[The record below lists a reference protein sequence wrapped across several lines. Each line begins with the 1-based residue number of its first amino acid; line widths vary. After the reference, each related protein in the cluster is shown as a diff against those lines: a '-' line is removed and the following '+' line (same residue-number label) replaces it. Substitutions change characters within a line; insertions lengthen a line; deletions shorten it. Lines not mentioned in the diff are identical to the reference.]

1 MSEASSGAEA
11 PKTEPEDEGS
21 NSSRAPL
28 LSHLVELRSRLMKS
42 VFFFLIAFVA
52 CFAVSDKIFNILL
65 IPFQW
70 ASGSNSDIHLIYT
83 APQEYL
89 ITRIKLAFF
98 GALFLAFPI
107 IATQVYKFAAPGL
120 YKNERK
126 AFRPFLIATPILFLV
141 GAMVVFFAIMP
152 LALNYFLGM
161 QQTGVGGEATIQLL
175 PRVSEYLGLIMILI
189 FAFGLC
195 FQLPVV
201 LVLLAR
207 AGLVSAKW
215 LRSKRRY
222 AIVAAFAAA
231 AVLTPPDIPSQ
242 IGLAVPTI
250 FLYEASIWAV
260 RIVERR
266 RAEAQA
272 AKEAAEGAQA

>member
-1 MSEASSGAEA
+1 MTSDK
-11 PKTEPEDEGS
+11 PKVEGPTAEPEDEVEA
-21 NSSRAPL
+21 SRAPL
-28 LSHLVELRSRLMKS
+28 MSHIVELRSRMMRAI
-42 VFFFLIAFVA
+42 VFVLIAFVA
-52 CFAVSDKIFNILL
+52 CFAVSDKIYNILL
-65 IPFQW
+65 LPYQW
-70 ASGSNSDIHLIYT
+70 AGGADHDIRLIFT

-107 IATQVYKFAAPGL
+107 IAQQIYKFAAPGL

-126 AFRPFLIATPILFLV
+126 AFLPFLIATPILFLI
-141 GAMVVFFAIMP
+141 GAMVVFFLIMP
-152 LALNYFLGM
+152 LALSYFLGM
-161 QQTGVGGEATIQLL
+161 QQTGGEGGATIELL

-201 LVLLAR
+201 LILLAR
-207 AGLVSAKW
+207 AGVVDAKG
-215 LRSKRRY
+215 LRKGRRY

-242 IGLAVPTI
+242 FGLAIPTI
-250 FLYEASIWAV
+250 FLYEVSIWAV

-266 RAEAQA
+266 RAEAEA
-272 AKEAAEGAQA
+272 AKAAAEGAQA